1 MSTPTPNN
9 PDPAKKPTPPVT
21 PPAGTKPP
29 AVPGQKPP
37 AAGNGAPA
45 PKPAVPPQPG
55 AKPPAAGQPAAKP
68 PVPQQPGARPP
79 AAGQPGV
86 KPAGTAPQQPGAK
99 PAGAAPQQPGA
110 KPAVPPQPGAKPPAA
125 GQPGQKPAAPGAPGA
140 KPPVAGA
147 KPPAPAAR
155 TPAPKPAPK
164 PAPQRNRL
172 AHIDSNTRQL
182 GQKMVDLG
190 FLDEA
195 QLEAIYEDMRTV
207 EQTLAELVKERAL
220 VTDDQLL
227 QATAEVH
234 GMRLANLEETKPEPA
249 AVKLVQK
256 QMAELYKLV
265 PISYDGSTLTVA
277 MSDPNNLQAMDD
289 LKNLLGIPN
298 VSPILAPPRQIE
310 ELIVRAYSAEKEES
324 ITSVYAQIE
333 ADSTIGRAATGRENS
348 IDLDDLNELANSQPV
363 RKLINMV
370 LLMAIRDHAS
380 DVHFEPFEEEYK
392 MRYRCDGVL
401 YEMVPPPRHLAT
413 AIASRIKVMS
423 NLDIAERRL
432 PQDGRI
438 ELNVGGNPVDMRVSV
453 LPTLFGESVVIR
465 VLDRSNVGL
474 SLDRIGM
481 EPVLLAQF
489 RQVIKKPN
497 GIVLVTGPTGAGKTT
512 TLYSALSEL
521 NDIETKII
529 TTEDPVE
536 YEIDGIVQ
544 CPINHEIDLTF
555 AAALRAILRQDP
567 DVILVGEVRDL
578 ETAQIAIQASL
589 TGHLVF
595 STLHTNDA
603 PSSITR
609 LRDMGVEPFLIT
621 ATVEAIQAQRLVR
634 KICPHCKTAYTPS
647 REQLMEVNVSPEQLG
662 NRQFYYGEGCDKCNN
677 LGFKG
682 RTGLYELLVMN
693 DDIRDMVSRGASTDQ
708 VRNYT
713 RKQGTQSLRDAG
725 LRALFGGTSTLDE
738 VVRETVLEDE
748 AA

>member
-1 MSTPTPNN
+1 MAPIPPNPN
-9 PDPAKKPTPPVT
+9 DKNQPAKKPA
-21 PPAGTKPP
+21 PAGGNP
-29 AVPGQKPP
+29 
-37 AAGNGAPA
+37 AGNGATPN
-45 PKPAVPPQPG
+45 
-55 AKPPAAGQPAAKP
+55 PAAGQKP
-68 PVPQQPGARPP
+68 TANNPGQRPGQPVRPGGAPSPKPGTPGAGAGKPGTPGAGKPGTP
-79 AAGQPGV
+79 AAG
-86 KPAGTAPQQPGAK
+86 
-99 PAGAAPQQPGA
+99 
-110 KPAVPPQPGAKPPAA
+110 
-125 GQPGQKPAAPGAPGA
+125 
-140 KPPVAGA
+140 
-147 KPPAPAAR
+147 
-155 TPAPKPAPK
+155 K
-164 PAPQRNRL
+164 PAPQPAKKPAKPRHS
-172 AHIDSNTRQL
+172 HIDANTRQL
-182 GQKMVDLG
+182 GQKFVDLG
-190 FLDEA
+190 FMDEA
-195 QLEAIYEDMRTV
+195 QLEAIYEEMRTAEGRLGDIAV
-207 EQTLAELVKERAL
+207 ERKL
-220 VTDDQLL
+220 VTEEQLL

-234 GMRLANLEETKPEPA
+234 GMRLANLEDAKPNPEA
-249 AVKLVQK
+249 IKLVQK

-265 PISYDGSTLTVA
+265 PLSFENDTLTVA
-277 MSDPNNLQAMDD
+277 MADPNNLQAMDD
-289 LKNLLGIPN
+289 LKNLLGIRN
-298 VSPILAPPRQIE
+298 VNPVLAPPKQIE
-310 ELIVRAYSAEKEES
+310 ALLAKAYSGEKEES
-324 ITSVYAQIE
+324 IGNLIQQLEATDIGSGSV
-333 ADSTIGRAATGRENS
+333 GRENS
-348 IDLDDLNELANSQPV
+348 IDLDDLIELSQSAPV

-380 DVHFEPFEEEYK
+380 DVHFEPFEDEYK

-413 AIASRIKVMS
+413 AIASRIKVMA

-465 VLDRSNVGL
+465 VLDRTNVGL

-481 EPVLLAQF
+481 PPDLLAQF
-489 RQVIKKPN
+489 RAVIRKPN

-521 NDIETKII
+521 NDIDTKII

-567 DVILVGEVRDL
+567 DVILVGEIRDL

-634 KICPHCKTAYTPS
+634 KTCPHCRAAYEPT
-647 REQLMEVNVSPEQLG
+647 REQLMEINLTPEQVKG
-662 NRQFYYGEGCDKCNN
+662 KPFYYGEGCDKCNN

-682 RTGLYELLVMN
+682 RTGLYEILIMN
-693 DDIRDMVSRGASTDQ
+693 DDVRDMVSRGASTDAI
-708 VRNYT
+708 RAYT
-713 RKQGTQSLRDAG
+713 RKQGTSSLRDSG
-725 LRALFGGTSTLDE
+725 LRALFAGTTTLDE
-738 VVRETVLEDE
+738 VVRETVQEDE
-748 AA
+748 T